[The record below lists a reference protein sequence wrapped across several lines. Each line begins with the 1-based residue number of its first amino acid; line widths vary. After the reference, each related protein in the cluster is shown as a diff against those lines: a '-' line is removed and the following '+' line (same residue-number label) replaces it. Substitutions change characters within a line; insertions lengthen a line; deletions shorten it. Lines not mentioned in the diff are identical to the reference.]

1 MEAVGAGANVL
12 AFVTLALATAKN
24 TYTVLDSVRG
34 GPKNVKETADALLK
48 LVNILDQLSK
58 CPAALADSSLQDDA
72 RRSIEDLDNF
82 GDKLMRL
89 QATPG
94 EAASSRLWKRFH
106 SFLKEKDLESVKA
119 VIASHYDRFNI
130 RLSRFTS
137 TTALQTKEG
146 IEKVHQ
152 ISSQTHTTVEA
163 IERRLESVEAAME
176 ARDSSS
182 IPGSEAAKIQGLL
195 SAIMGQLQISVPK
208 YRNLQSG
215 IIGEVE
221 GDQSIPVEPSEP
233 VASNDVYSQMVRK
246 RLGASLGRL
255 SLLMMEK
262 EQTHQAFDENEQNC
276 ASIIEDLGLVLV
288 AIVNEVEALSSDSSL
303 CTPCWSS
310 MNSTAV
316 GLKAFNKRF
325 ANDILVVNAKRPKTL
340 SQAQARQLVTTRS
353 SESDFTRVKLESGL
367 LTLSRK
373 LTTWECNCAGP
384 NCEVCAMP
392 CNSARSDS
400 GAARYTEHKTTVT
413 FMTSKLQQPVMLN
426 ATNVIQRL
434 RNSYSRSI
442 SHLAINRVLP
452 YGSLVFQLV
461 EQGKLQE
468 LREGLQ
474 RGEFTLRDHDEHGHS
489 LLYYS
494 TRQPEVCKYLIDE
507 ELDVNHLTPLVSANR
522 SHLITPLSYISVGH
536 ESSQPELYAMRDCRR
551 LLLGAG
557 ADPLFGTHAV
567 FISYP
572 LLANLTIMGDACDIL
587 ETSRQAIL
595 NSAITLHDILN
606 YRSSITGLSL
616 LHFSCY
622 NLDKGTRASIISAIL
637 KLGLDVNVV
646 DSLGMTGLHT
656 LLVRLGY
663 LGGVGTWQIRE
674 QEAVV
679 TLLELGADPYM
690 SILGKEV
697 NAFDIAYF
705 GCGMDTCCASPLS
718 MRESLGSYREDLW
731 DSCLSL
737 RGYKSQEIA
746 TIRRKRL
753 RRAAY
758 TEAYTREIFE
768 SLWKGREDLCPYW
781 DDEPWPQLPAGSSD
795 EEGNETN
802 DQNWICGW
810 CEKKLERSGTES

>member
-1 MEAVGAGANVL
+1 M
-12 AFVTLALATAKN
+12 
-24 TYTVLDSVRG
+24 
-34 GPKNVKETADALLK
+34 
-48 LVNILDQLSK
+48 
-58 CPAALADSSLQDDA
+58 
-72 RRSIEDLDNF
+72 
-82 GDKLMRL
+82 
-89 QATPG
+89 
-94 EAASSRLWKRFH
+94 
-106 SFLKEKDLESVKA
+106 KA

-137 TTALQTKEG
+137 TTVLQTKEG
-146 IEKVHQ
+146 IEQVRQ

-182 IPGSEAAKIQGLL
+182 IPISEAAKIQGLL
-195 SAIMGQLQISVPK
+195 SAIMGQLQISVPNNK
-208 YRNLQSG
+208 SPQSG

-233 VASNDVYSQMVRK
+233 IASNDVYSQMVRK
-246 RLGASLGRL
+246 RLEASLGRL

-262 EQTHQAFDENEQNC
+262 EQTHQAFGENEQNC

-288 AIVNEVEALSSDSSL
+288 ALVNEVEALSSNSSL
-303 CTPCWSS
+303 CTPCRSS
-310 MNSTAV
+310 MNSTAM

-325 ANDILVVNAKRPKTL
+325 ADDTLVVNARRPKTS
-340 SQAQARQLVTTRS
+340 SQAQARQLVTTSS

-373 LTTWECNCAGP
+373 LMTWECNCACP
-384 NCEVCAMP
+384 NCEVCAIP
-392 CNSARSDS
+392 CNSSRSDS

-413 FMTSKLQQPVMLN
+413 FMTSKLQQPIMLN

-474 RGEFTLRDHDEHGHS
+474 RGEFTLRDHDEYGSS
-489 LLYYS
+489 LLCYS
-494 TRQPEVCKYLIDE
+494 TQQPEVCKYLLDE
-507 ELDVNHLTPLVSANR
+507 KLDVNHVGTHVIAQEVFLDTPVSWETNDFE
-522 SHLITPLSYISVGH
+522 IPD
-536 ESSQPELYAMRDCRR
+536 PELCAVRECRR

-557 ADPLFGTHAV
+557 ADPLFAQDPQAPC
-567 FISYP
+567 I
-572 LLANLTIMGDACDIL
+572 LAELVLSGEACDIL
-587 ETSRQAIL
+587 ETSRLAII
-595 NSAITLHDILN
+595 NSAVTLHDILN
-606 YRSSITGLSL
+606 YRVILDGDSL
-616 LHFSCY
+616 LHRCCC
-622 NLDKGTRASIISAIL
+622 NMNQGTLASNISAIL
-637 KLGLDVNVV
+637 KLGFDVNTVK
-646 DSLGMTGLHT
+646 SLNGNTGLHT
-656 LLVRLGY
+656 LLRNLGY

-690 SILGKEV
+690 LILGMEV

-705 GCGMDTCCASPLS
+705 RCAMDTGCASPL
-718 MRESLGSYREDLW
+718 RLQESLGSYREDLW

-737 RGYKSQEIA
+737 RGSKSQEITA
-746 TIRRKRL
+746 MRRKRL

-758 TEAYTREIFE
+758 TEDYTRELFE

-781 DDEPWPQLPAGSSD
+781 DDEPWPQLPTGSSD
-795 EEGNETN
+795 EEGNETY
-802 DQNWICGW
+802 DEDWICRW
-810 CEKKLERSGTES
+810 CEKELERSGTES